1 MVSKRG
7 HFTGSGG
14 ACAPVRLGLELVGVL
29 ILVLLIRPDTNGW
42 IIAAPP
48 TLYGLGR
55 GFASVQLI
63 GTVL

>member
-14 ACAPVRLGLELVGVL
+14 ACDPVRLGLEVVGVL

-42 IIAAPP
+42 IIAAPL